1 MSNFYSTKELGDN
14 VMDILTPEIMAIL
27 RKQVRA
33 FTKELEK
40 KKIEKL
46 DFYARYDVIVATIQT
61 YGWTYSAIKN
71 GGDDDIFYEMYIN
84 VGYDAYICI
93 YIDQEDDY
101 TALPP
106 IDCFDLPVV
115 GQNTFIATH
124 LEYSTLS
131 NGYDI
136 IAREQTLSKY

>member
-1 MSNFYSTKELGDN
+1 MSNFYSTKELGDKT
-14 VMDILTPEIMAIL
+14 MDILTPEIMASL

-61 YGWTYSAIKN
+61 YGWTYSTIKN
-71 GGDDDIFYEMYIN
+71 GGEEDIFYEMYIN
-84 VGYDAYICI
+84 VGYGAYICI

-106 IDCFDLPVV
+106 IDCFDLPKV
-115 GQNTFIATH
+115 GQNSFIGKH
-124 LEYSTLS
+124 LEYYTLS
-131 NGYDI
+131 HGYEI
-136 IAREQTLSKY
+136 IARE

>member
-1 MSNFYSTKELGDN
+1 MSKNYSFKELGDYT
-14 VMDILTPEIMAIL
+14 MDISTPDIMASL

-33 FTKELEK
+33 FTKDLDDRH
-40 KKIEKL
+40 IEKL
-46 DFYARYDVIVATIQT
+46 DFYKRYDVIIQIIQS
-61 YGWTYSAIKN
+61 YGWTYSTIKN

-106 IDCFDLPVV
+106 IDCFNLPVV

-124 LEYSTLS
+124 LEYYTLS
-131 NGYDI
+131 NGYEI

>member
-1 MSNFYSTKELGDN
+1 MSKNYSTKELGDN
-14 VMDILTPEIMAIL
+14 IMDILTPDIMASL
-27 RKQVRA
+27 RKKVSA
-33 FTKELEK
+33 LVKELEE

-46 DFYARYDVIVATIQT
+46 DFYARYDVIVATIQS
-61 YGWTYSAIKN
+61 YGWTYATIKN
-71 GGDDDIFYEMYIN
+71 GGEEDIFYEIYIN

-115 GQNTFIATH
+115 GQNTFIAQH
-124 LEYSTLS
+124 LEYYTLS
-131 NGYDI
+131 NGYEI
-136 IAREQTLSKY
+136 IAHE

>member
-1 MSNFYSTKELGDN
+1 MSNFYSTKELGDKT
-14 VMDILTPEIMAIL
+14 MDILTPEIMASL

-71 GGDDDIFYEMYIN
+71 GGDEDIFFEIYIN
-84 VGYDAYICI
+84 VGYNSYICI

-106 IDCFDLPVV
+106 IDCFDLPKV
-115 GQNTFIATH
+115 GQNTFIGTH
-124 LEYSTLS
+124 LEYYTLS
-131 NGYDI
+131 HGYEI
-136 IAREQTLSKY
+136 IARE

>member
-1 MSNFYSTKELGDN
+1 MSNFYSTKELGDKT
-14 VMDILTPEIMAIL
+14 MDILTPEIMASL

-46 DFYARYDVIVATIQT
+46 DFYARYDVIVATIQS

-71 GGDDDIFYEMYIN
+71 GGEEDIFYEMYIN
-84 VGYDAYICI
+84 IGYDTYICI

-106 IDCFDLPVV
+106 IDCFDLPKV
-115 GQNTFIATH
+115 GQNTFIGTH
-124 LEYSTLS
+124 LE
-131 NGYDI
+131 
-136 IAREQTLSKY
+136 

>member
-1 MSNFYSTKELGDN
+1 MSKNYSIKELGDYI
-14 VMDILTPEIMAIL
+14 MDVLTPDIMAGF
-27 RKQVRA
+27 RKKVRA
-33 FTKELEK
+33 FVKELEE

-46 DFYARYDVIVATIQT
+46 DFYDRYDVIVATIQT

-71 GGDDDIFYEMYIN
+71 GGDEDIFFEIYIN
-84 VGYDAYICI
+84 VGYDAFICI

-124 LEYSTLS
+124 LEYYTLS
-131 NGYDI
+131 NGYEI

>member
-1 MSNFYSTKELGDN
+1 
-14 VMDILTPEIMAIL
+14 MDILTPDIMAGF
-27 RKQVRA
+27 RKKVRA
-33 FTKELEK
+33 FTKELEDRH
-40 KKIEKL
+40 IEKI
-46 DFYARYDVIVATIQT
+46 DFYDRYDVIVATIQS
-61 YGWTYSAIKN
+61 YGWTYSTIKT
-71 GGDDDIFYEMYIN
+71 GGEEDIFYEMYIN

-115 GQNTFIATH
+115 GQNTFIGQH
-124 LEYSTLS
+124 LDYYALS
-131 NGYDI
+131 NGYEI

>member
-1 MSNFYSTKELGDN
+1 MSKNYSFKELGDYT
-14 VMDILTPEIMAIL
+14 MDILTPDIMASL

-33 FTKELEK
+33 FTKDLDDRH
-40 KKIEKL
+40 IEKL
-46 DFYARYDVIVATIQT
+46 DFYKRYDVIIQIIQS
-61 YGWTYSAIKN
+61 YGWTYSTIKN

-106 IDCFDLPVV
+106 IDCFDLPKV
-115 GQNTFIATH
+115 GQNSFIGKH
-124 LEYSTLS
+124 LEYYTLS
-131 NGYDI
+131 HGYEI
-136 IAREQTLSKY
+136 IARE

>member
-1 MSNFYSTKELGDN
+1 MSNFYSTKELGDKT
-14 VMDILTPEIMAIL
+14 MDILTPEIMASL

-71 GGDDDIFYEMYIN
+71 GGDEDIFFEIYIN
-84 VGYDAYICI
+84 VGYNSYICI

-124 LEYSTLS
+124 LEYYTLS
-131 NGYDI
+131 NGYEI

>member
-1 MSNFYSTKELGDN
+1 
-14 VMDILTPEIMAIL
+14 MDVLTPDIMAGF
-27 RKQVRA
+27 RKKVRA
-33 FTKELEK
+33 FVKELEE

-46 DFYARYDVIVATIQT
+46 DFYDRYDVIVATIQT

-71 GGDDDIFYEMYIN
+71 GGDEDIFFEIYIN
-84 VGYDAYICI
+84 VGYDAFICI

-115 GQNTFIATH
+115 GQNTFIAQH
-124 LEYSTLS
+124 LEYYTLS
-131 NGYDI
+131 NGYEI
-136 IAREQTLSKY
+136 IARE

>member
-14 VMDILTPEIMAIL
+14 VMDIFTPEIMAIM

-124 LEYSTLS
+124 LEYYTLS
-131 NGYDI
+131 NGYEI

>member
-1 MSNFYSTKELGDN
+1 MSNFYSTKELGDKT
-14 VMDILTPEIMAIL
+14 MDILTPEIMASL

-71 GGDDDIFYEMYIN
+71 GGDEDIFFEIYIN

-93 YIDQEDDY
+93 YMDQEDDY
-101 TALPP
+101 TDLPP
-106 IDCFDLPVV
+106 IDCFDLPKV
-115 GQNTFIATH
+115 GQNSFIGKH
-124 LEYSTLS
+124 LEYYTLS
-131 NGYDI
+131 HGYEI
-136 IAREQTLSKY
+136 IARE